1 MNFIQAISAYK
12 PNNEQEASD
21 QALILKFANDYGQ
34 TLLTRE
40 NGIAHMTASSIILN
54 EAMDQM
60 LMIHH
65 NIYNTWTWTGGHTD
79 GDEDLYAVA
88 LKEAREETGLKK
100 LRPLTKDIASV
111 DILPVWG
118 HIKRGKYVSAHLH
131 LNAAFVFVAD
141 PMDMLILNEQETSG
155 LMWVPLEE
163 VADKSQEPQIIE
175 VYEKLIQFAKRTI
188 GEQRR

>member
-1 MNFIQAISAYK
+1 MNFIHAISAYH
-12 PNNEQEASD
+12 PINEQEASD
-21 QALILKFANDYGQ
+21 QDLILKYAEDYGQ

-40 NGIAHMTASSIILN
+40 IGIAHMTASSIILN

-88 LKEAREETGLKK
+88 LKEAKEETGLKN
-100 LRPLTKDIASV
+100 LHPLSKDIASV

-118 HIKRGKYVSAHLH
+118 HIKRGKYISAHLH
-131 LNAAFVFVAD
+131 LNAAFVFIAD
-141 PMDMLILNEQETSG
+141 PMEILVLNEQETSG
-155 LMWVPLEE
+155 LQWVPLEE
-163 VADKSQEPQIIE
+163 VAERSQEPQIIE
-175 VYEKLIQFAKRTI
+175 VYEKLIQFAKRTKDDL
-188 GEQRR
+188 RR

>member
-1 MNFIQAISAYK
+1 MNFIQAISAYE

-88 LKEAREETGLKK
+88 LKEAREETGLKN

-175 VYEKLIQFAKRTI
+175 VYENLIQFAKRTI

>member
-1 MNFIQAISAYK
+1 MNFIHAISAYH
-12 PNNEQEASD
+12 PINEQEASD
-21 QALILKFANDYGQ
+21 QDLILKYAEDYGQ

-88 LKEAREETGLKK
+88 LKEAKEETGLKN
-100 LRPLTKDIASV
+100 LHPLSKDIASV

-131 LNAAFVFVAD
+131 LNAAFVFIAD
-141 PMDMLILNEQETSG
+141 PMEILVLNEQETSG
-155 LMWVPLEE
+155 LQWVPLEE
-163 VADKSQEPQIIE
+163 VAERSQEPQIIE
-175 VYEKLIQFAKRTI
+175 VYEKLIQFAKRTKDDL
-188 GEQRR
+188 RR